1 MSEDNKVKA
10 VITAEDQASAVF
22 DKVAKKSA
30 DSGSAVAKAFAGVAR
45 AAAAAAAAV
54 AAIGVAKFFGE
65 AREAVNRADDL
76 AKLSQKT
83 GVAVE
88 TLSVLGY
95 QADLAGTSLDGVA
108 RSMKVLAQNIG
119 EAQTKGGEAA
129 DAFRAINIDATALGK
144 SGADLENLLGTVAD
158 RFADLPDGVDKS
170 NLALK
175 LFGKTGLDLIP
186 ILNEGSNG
194 MAKARE
200 EALRFGQVVSEDAAK
215 GAERLNDT
223 LTRVGKN
230 ASSLSKI
237 FAEWAVES
245 GFDEDI
251 AKANGIFATLLGEST
266 EAGRARILAA
276 NALRRELELAQA
288 AGFKTMSDF
297 RAFKQ
302 MQREFG
308 PDTEMASRYLSRG
321 SAGFYELQAQ
331 RAQEAAEELARAQHV
346 LNMETAHH
354 EAGMRNAAIA
364 AAVYSQEMKL
374 LAEEERRLDFGGGI
388 RAGLDETRAELED
401 FFEQGRAMTREFL
414 QSTNQDWR
422 DLYFDVMERN
432 VNGLGEFFGRFF
444 GSMLRSLQNLAAQ
457 QAANATTSLLL
468 SGLNLA
474 FGGGASAIG
483 GGGAGLG
490 GGTDG
495 AFGGDFE
502 APFPEP
508 RAVGGT
514 ARAGVAYEVNENRRE
529 VFIPDVDGRIEPRG
543 PSAGGGR
550 GGNVSITIHAV
561 DARSF
566 VALAAEN
573 PEGLLQ
579 VVVNAAGSNPSARNA
594 LRAALS

>member
-1 MSEDNKVKA
+1 MSEDNRVKA

-30 DSGSAVAKAFAGVAR
+30 DSGAQVERVFGKIRQAASL
-45 AAAAAAAAV
+45 AAAGI
-54 AAIGVAKFFGE
+54 AAIGIAKFFGE
-65 AREAVNRADDL
+65 VRQSINRADDM
-76 AKLSQKT
+76 AKLAQKT
-83 GVAVE
+83 GIATE

-108 RSMKVLAQNIG
+108 RGMKFLAQNIG

-129 DAFRAINIDATALGK
+129 ETFRAINIDALALGR
-144 SGADLENLLGTVAD
+144 SGADLEQLLGTIAD
-158 RFADLPDGVDKS
+158 RFADMPDGVDKS
-170 NLALK
+170 NLAIK

-186 ILNEGSNG
+186 ILNEGSAG

-200 EALRFGQVVSEDAAK
+200 EAIRFGQVVSTESSKAAEKFNDDLTRMNKAVSGFAKSVGEWTTGAGITDFFSSVFERADRGWASLSDAGTARLDAANK
-215 GAERLNDT
+215 LR
-223 LTRVGKN
+223 
-230 ASSLSKI
+230 
-237 FAEWAVES
+237 
-245 GFDEDI
+245 
-251 AKANGIFATLLGEST
+251 T
-266 EAGRARILAA
+266 ELEVMRILKFKS
-276 NALRRELELAQA
+276 LEDL
-288 AGFKTMSDF
+288 
-297 RAFKQ
+297 RAFRRMEQ
-302 MQREFG
+302 EFG

-321 SAGFYELQAQ
+321 ATGFYELQAQ
-331 RAQEAAEELARAQHV
+331 RAKEAAEELARAQHV

-364 AAVYSQEMKL
+364 AAVYAQEMKL
-374 LAEEERRLDFGGGI
+374 LAAEERRLDFGGGI
-388 RAGLDETRAELED
+388 RAGLDETRADLED

-414 QSTNQDWR
+414 QDTNQDWR
-422 DLYFDVMERN
+422 DLYFDVMERE

-508 RAVGGT
+508 RALGGV

-529 VFIPDVDGRIEPRG
+529 IFIPDSDGRIEPRG
-543 PSAGGGR
+543 PSGGGR

-561 DARSF
+561 DAPSF
-566 VALAAEN
+566 IRLAAEN
-573 PEGLLQ
+573 PEGILQ

>member
-22 DKVAKKSA
+22 DKVAKKSGE
-30 DSGSAVAKAFAGVAR
+30 SGTAVERAFAKIRQAATVT
-45 AAAAAAAAV
+45 AAAIAT
-54 AAIGVAKFFGE
+54 IGVGKFFLE
-65 AREAVNRADDL
+65 ARESINRADDL
-76 AKLSQKT
+76 SKLAQKT

-108 RSMKVLAQNIG
+108 RAMKVLAQNIG

-129 DAFRAINIDATALGK
+129 ETFRAIDIDAAALGK
-144 SGADLENLLGTVAD
+144 SGDDLEKLLATVAD

-186 ILNEGSNG
+186 ILNEGSTG

-200 EALRFGQVVSEDAAK
+200 EALRFGQVVSADAAK
-215 GAERLNDT
+215 GAEEFNDAI
-223 LTRVGKN
+223 TRMEKTVGG
-230 ASSLSKI
+230 
-237 FAEWAVES
+237 FAKS
-245 GFDEDI
+245 
-251 AKANGIFATLLGEST
+251 LGELAVDSGVVDFMEIVFGASARGYTMMT
-266 EAGRARILAA
+266 EAGRARLQAA
-276 NALRRELELAQA
+276 EAARLELEWMSKL
-288 AGFKTMSDF
+288 GFKTMADF

-302 MQREFG
+302 MQREFA

-321 SAGFYELQAQ
+321 ASGFYELQAQ

-346 LNMETAHH
+346 VNMETAHH

-364 AAVYSQEMKL
+364 AAVYAQEMKL

-422 DLYFDVMERN
+422 DLYFDVMERE

-444 GSMLRSLQNLAAQ
+444 GSMLRQLQNLAAQ

-550 GGNVSITIHAV
+550 GSNVSITIHAV

-566 VALAAEN
+566 VALAAEH